1 MNEIKYEELPIIST
15 GPFGEIPE
23 EIFDAII
30 RDENDRKWEIFRKEL
45 MKKLGGGNH
54 A

>member
-1 MNEIKYEELPIIST
+1 MNEIKYEDLQIIST

-30 RDENDRKWEIFRKEL
+30 RDEWEIFRKEL